1 VNAATASGL
10 AALALWCASF
20 VLMLRLPVLERM
32 AGGLDRLYLWHHV
45 CGVLTYLVVLAHPLV
60 VAARGFA
67 AGGWH
72 ASAALATPPGE
83 GAAMWAGW
91 LALGL
96 LMAMMLATFLA
107 PLAYSRWRRVHAIA
121 APAFLLGAA
130 HAWALAGPASRV
142 LLAAMTAIALA
153 ALSWR
158 LALDRGWVRGHAY
171 RVSRV
176 AHPGRGLLDL
186 DLHPEGAALDWR
198 AGQFVFVAFRGGP
211 DWRGCGEYHPYTI
224 AGHAD
229 GGGLRMLI
237 RALGTCTRR
246 LQAVPVGT
254 AAMVQGPYGAFLA
267 QRDPHRAQLWVAG
280 GIGVTPFLAALA
292 KPTQAGDAPVEL
304 VHLYRPGDVP
314 VQQCLAPGHAQAVP
328 GARLVAIESA
338 GGLDEAWSQLVERVG
353 VPVDRQV
360 FMCGPPPLVDG
371 LRARLLEAGVPA
383 RDIHSEKFDFR

>member
-237 RALGTCTRR
+237 RARHVHAPAAGGAGWNRGNGAGAVRR
-246 LQAVPVGT
+246 VPRAARSAPGAAVGGRRHRRHAVP
-254 AAMVQGPYGAFLA
+254 
-267 QRDPHRAQLWVAG
+267 RRAGEADAG
-280 GIGVTPFLAALA
+280 GGRAGGV
-292 KPTQAGDAPVEL
+292 GAPV
-304 VHLYRPGDVP
+304 
-314 VQQCLAPGHAQAVP
+314 
-328 GARLVAIESA
+328 
-338 GGLDEAWSQLVERVG
+338 
-353 VPVDRQV
+353 
-360 FMCGPPPLVDG
+360 PP
-371 LRARLLEAGVPA
+371 R
-383 RDIHSEKFDFR
+383 